1 MNAPQPVSPRRRMQQ
16 LLAIPDRDRSDA
28 EWDEL
33 NELEIQLAPGNR
45 DTGGDPAGRA
55 RVPGAPGPQRSPG
68 GRPQGQ
74 GNKGGHAR
82 QSGQPRP
89 QQGQGNGG
97 NSGNVA
103 SPGNV
108 QLPAAQNAAN
118 PGNAANA
125 GAPAGKKQ
133 FRKPRSRP
141 PRPEVV

>member
-1 MNAPQPVSPRRRMQQ
+1 MQQ

-45 DTGGDPAGRA
+45 DTGGDAAGRA
-55 RVPGAPGPQRSPG
+55 RIPGAPGPQRSAG

-74 GNKGGHAR
+74 GNKGGHLR
-82 QSGQPRP
+82 QSGQPRQ
-89 QQGQGNGG
+89 QQGGG
-97 NSGNVA
+97 GGNVA
-103 SPGNV
+103 NTGNSPAA
-108 QLPAAQNAAN
+108 AAQNAGN
-118 PGNAANA
+118 PGNAANP